1 MAEGVLISL
10 ISAVTGLILGFIILY
25 MQHTFGIVKLG
36 SGEGNFIIDAYPVA
50 MNWLDF
56 LYVFLTVISIG
67 LLATWYPVRNLA
79 KKYNTI
85 ALK

>member
-10 ISAVTGLILGFIILY
+10 LSAVTGLFLGFIILY
-25 MQHTFGIVKLG
+25 LQQTFGIVKLG

-50 MNWLDF
+50 MNWIDF
-56 LYVFLTVISIG
+56 LYVFLTVVGIG
-67 LLATWYPVRNLA
+67 LLATWYPVKNLT
-79 KKYNTI
+79 KKYHTI